1 VSDTHTGRAVDRRSR
16 FCGFTAFAAFYH
28 IAAMG
33 NWQEVV
39 LEQKRITDAVGLRPQ
54 CLLLGSD
61 DDAAWARK
69 QGLDVRWVLSDLSQY
84 ETPTLERLHD
94 WCFNNRDGAVLYF
107 HTKGVSNPQHVGK
120 RFWRWLM
127 MEHVVARWEY
137 NLKRLELVDLVGV
150 CWQDSPWMPHF
161 SGNFWMARADWV
173 SVLRH
178 PRAHRDTGGPS
189 VCGNPW
195 ERMHAELWIGS
206 EPWHS
211 VDSLVC
217 RNEIIWEA
225 DSQAYRP
232 YDGLT
237 FDEVARLMTSQVRP

>member
-1 VSDTHTGRAVDRRSR
+1 
-16 FCGFTAFAAFYH
+16 
-28 IAAMG
+28 M
-33 NWQEVV
+33 
-39 LEQKRITDAVGLRPQ
+39 
-54 CLLLGSD
+54 
-61 DDAAWARK
+61 
-69 QGLDVRWVLSDLSQY
+69 
-84 ETPTLERLHD
+84 
-94 WCFNNRDGAVLYF
+94 
-107 HTKGVSNPQHVGK
+107 
-120 RFWRWLM
+120 
-127 MEHVVARWEY
+127 
-137 NLKRLELVDLVGV
+137 
-150 CWQDSPWMPHF
+150 
-161 SGNFWMARADWV
+161 
-173 SVLRH
+173 
-178 PRAHRDTGGPS
+178 